1 VLSGCNPRIGVA
13 MSHRKEKI
21 NSLLEQEVG
30 KIILR
35 EIDIPPG
42 VLVTVISADA
52 TEDLKEA
59 KIMISVLP
67 FDKSQK
73 ILEILNKNIYF
84 IQQILNKELRM
95 KPVPKISFK
104 IDDSM
109 EKAGRVENLL
119 KSD

>member
-1 VLSGCNPRIGVA
+1 MSKLLE

-21 NSLLEQEVG
+21 NSLLEQEIG

-42 VLVTVISADA
+42 VLATVVEVKT

-59 KIMISVLP
+59 KVFISILP

-95 KPVPKISFK
+95 RPVPKIAFR
-104 IDDSM
+104 IDSSM
-109 EKAGRVENLL
+109 EEIDKVEKLL
-119 KSD
+119 KND